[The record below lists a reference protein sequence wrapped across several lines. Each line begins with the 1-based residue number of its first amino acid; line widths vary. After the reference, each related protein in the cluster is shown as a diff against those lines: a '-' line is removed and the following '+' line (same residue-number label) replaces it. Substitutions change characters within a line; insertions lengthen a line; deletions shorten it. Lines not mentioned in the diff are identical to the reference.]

1 MVLELGYFAGKL
13 GRKRVCAL
21 VKGAIETPSDYDGVV
36 YIPLDDSEGWKLQL
50 ARELKAAGLPVNMDG
65 LL

>member
-1 MVLELGYFAGKL
+1 VVLELGYFAGKL

-21 VKGAIETPSDYDGVV
+21 VKGAIETPSDYDGVI
-36 YIPLDDSEGWKLQL
+36 YIDIDDGVGWKLEL
-50 ARELKAAGLPVNMDG
+50 ARELNAAGLTIDMDG